1 MTKLLSAN
9 FLRMRKTNLIWGS
22 LGVCVGLGVLMVLGE
37 AHFQASM
44 GADLSV
50 PEVAQY
56 KALLEQQFFEYAA
69 FIGILAAE
77 FISLFLGTEYSD
89 GAIRNK
95 ITVGHSRVSIY
106 FASLIT
112 GFLASLACMAGYML
126 SCLAVGA
133 PLLGWFTKPAP
144 LLLCAIAGSV
154 VMLAAFC
161 AIFTFVTMNCSKK
174 STSVVICLLGVFA
187 LLLAAVYLNG
197 RLDAPEFI
205 TGYELSVDGKIVDAV
220 PEPNPNYLTGMK
232 REVYQFLYD
241 LLPTGQSIQYTMLSF
256 TDPVRLMGLAAAVT
270 AVFTGAGAALFRR
283 KDLK

>member
-1 MTKLLSAN
+1 MTRLLSAN
-9 FLRMRKTNLIWGS
+9 FLRLWRSKTFWASMSVS
-22 LGVCVGLGVLMVLGE
+22 LGMGLFMVVDSWRS
-37 AHFQASM
+37 AQASG
-44 GADLSV
+44 GAWSSSV
-50 PEVAQY
+50 DAELF
-56 KALLEQQFFEYAA
+56 KYAA

-95 ITVGHSRVSIY
+95 IAVGHSRVSIY
-106 FASLIT
+106 LANLIT
-112 GFLASLACMAGYML
+112 GFAASLMCMAGYML

-154 VMLAAFC
+154 LMLAAFC
-161 AIFTFVTMNCSKK
+161 AIFTFVAMNCAKK
-174 STSVVICLLGVFA
+174 SSSVVICLLGVFA

-205 TGYELSVDGKIVDAV
+205 TGYELSVNGEIVDAV
-220 PEPNPNYLTGMK
+220 PEPNPNYLTGAK

-241 LLPTGQSIQYTMLSF
+241 LLPTGQSLQYTMLNFS
-256 TDPVRLMGLAAAVT
+256 DPARLMGLALAVCT
-270 AVFTGAGAALFRR
+270 AFTAAGAALFKR